1 MMVDAAYHRA
11 WRAAHPEYRAR
22 QNRLR
27 NERRRRDGR
36 GDRSAEYA
44 RRRSRAI
51 PPIPPTHLGHRL
63 FELARRIVGPQPT
76 TLVTLRDPLHEDL
89 LSEATLALLE
99 GRDPASAVV
108 RYRARERAYGRIT
121 CPLLDAA

>member
-1 MMVDAAYHRA
+1 MANAAYHRA
-11 WRAAHPEYRAR
+11 WRAANPDYRER

-44 RRRSRAI
+44 RRKSRAI
-51 PPIPPTHLGHRL
+51 PPIPPKHLGHQL
-63 FELARRIVGPQPT
+63 FELARRIVGPQQT
-76 TLVTLRDPLHEDL
+76 TLVTLKDPLHDDL

-99 GRDPASAVV
+99 GRDPADAVV
-108 RYRARERAYGRIT
+108 RYRARERAFGRIT
-121 CPLLDAA
+121 CPLLEAA

>member
-1 MMVDAAYHRA
+1 MPNAAYHRA
-11 WRAAHPEYRAR
+11 WRAAHPDYRER

-27 NERRRRDGR
+27 NERRRRNGR

-51 PPIPPTHLGHRL
+51 PPVPPMHIGHQL
-63 FELARRIVGPQPT
+63 FELARRIVGPQTT
-76 TLVTLRDPLHEDL
+76 TLATLRDPLHEDL

-99 GRDPASAVV
+99 GRDPADAVV
-108 RYRARERAYGRIT
+108 RYRAREHAYGRIT
-121 CPLLDAA
+121 CPLLEAA